1 MDFKRAINL
10 LELSQNFTENDLKKA
25 YHFKCLQY
33 HPDKNP
39 DGEEMFKAITNA
51 YQYLKTFMKDDNNN
65 DDFFT
70 NVNDIGY
77 DKLLRK
83 YIQSIS
89 SRYNWNCNF
98 IVDTL
103 YSIIGECQK
112 LSLKLF
118 ESLDKNT
125 AMQIYSYINKY
136 HYIFHLQPDILTK
149 MKNIVERKNEGEN
162 VIILRP
168 TFKDI
173 HVNNILKLERNDNVF
188 YIPSWHNEVYFKKDI
203 VVKIHPDLPPHVYI
217 DDDNNTHIS
226 ISTTILTLFHREK
239 LEVDIDS
246 IKFQVNVSDIYLR
259 KVQRIVLSGQGIS
272 KIKEN
277 DIFNIEDKSDVII
290 TLTLT

>member
-1 MDFKRAINL
+1 MDFKKAIDL
-10 LELSQNFTENDLKKA
+10 LELTQNFTENDLKKA
-25 YHFKCLQY
+25 YHLKCLQY

-39 DGEEMFKAITNA
+39 NGEEMFKAITNA
-51 YQYLKTFMKDDNNN
+51 YQYLKTFMNTDVGE
-65 DDFFT
+65 DFFS

-77 DKLLRK
+77 DELLRI
-83 YIQSIS
+83 YIHSIS
-89 SRYNWNCNF
+89 NRYNWNCNF

-125 AMQIYSYINKY
+125 AMKIYSYINKY
-136 HYIFHLQPDILTK
+136 HYIFHLQSDILTK
-149 MKNIVERKNEGEN
+149 MKDIVERKNEGEN

-168 TFKDI
+168 RFSDI
-173 HVNNILKLERNDNVF
+173 YINNILKLERDDDVF

-203 VVKIHPDLPPHVYI
+203 VVKIHPELPAHVYI

-226 ISTTILTLFHREK
+226 ISTTLSSLFHREK

-246 IKFQVNVSDIYLR
+246 IKFYVNVSDIYLR

>member
-1 MDFKRAINL
+1 MDFKKAIDL
-10 LELSQNFTENDLKKA
+10 LELTQNFTENDLKKA
-25 YHFKCLQY
+25 YHLKCLQY

-39 DGEEMFKAITNA
+39 NGEEMFKAITNA
-51 YQYLKTFMKDDNNN
+51 YQYLKTFMNTNVD
-65 DDFFT
+65 DDFFS

-77 DKLLRK
+77 DELLRI
-83 YIQSIS
+83 YIHSIS
-89 SRYNWNCNF
+89 NRYNWNCNF

-125 AMQIYSYINKY
+125 AMKIYSYINKY
-136 HYIFHLQPDILTK
+136 HYIFHLQSDILTK
-149 MKNIVERKNEGEN
+149 MKDIVERKNEGEN
-162 VIILRP
+162 VILLRP
-168 TFKDI
+168 RFSDI
-173 HVNNILKLERNDNVF
+173 YINNILKLERDDDVF

-203 VVKIHPDLPPHVYI
+203 VVKIHPELPSHVYI
-217 DDDNNTHIS
+217 DDGNNTHIS
-226 ISTTILTLFHREK
+226 ISTTLFSLFHREK